1 MAGVTWP
8 YPRSDSSETIEQLN
22 GLLNAER
29 SRRRDGI
36 RLLEAAVARLD
47 GPPVGDLEDEP
58 VSRERRDER
67 SVRSG
72 SRPDPVPFVALPK
85 RTTRGGDYGPKV
97 RAKLTA
103 EALAKRG
110 WW

>member
-1 MAGVTWP
+1 MVDVTWP
-8 YPRSDSSETIEQLN
+8 YPPSRTDETIDQLN

-29 SRRRDGI
+29 TRRRD
-36 RLLEAAVARLD
+36 RLQALEAAVARLD
-47 GPPVGDLEDEP
+47 GPPVGDDEVAP
-58 VSRERRDER
+58 APRDRRDER
-67 SVRSG
+67 SGRS
-72 SRPDPVPFVALPK
+72 SPRSDPVPFVALPK